1 LGSKVKNERLKLEE
15 VLFDEYI
22 RKGSRNESWVSDG
35 EIVYREPDGS
45 VMLHNVATDW
55 KKILAS
61 NASLVKR
68 NPLFVILVRF
78 SSINVDRYLLSA
90 DQKYILLMTEM
101 VFKNMYSYRAKY
113 KIYDT
118 RNSAIDQFEIDTV
131 EGDFDYVEW
140 GPKRTQMVVV
150 SKNNILYIPSYERR
164 ERAQQLTNS
173 GREGVI
179 YNGIPDLLYEGKSH
193 VIMNVQ
199 AQPLVYI

>member
-61 NASLVKR
+61 NASL
-68 NPLFVILVRF
+68 